1 MITKDDLRADIAN
14 VAEKRKALADA
25 WAKLETDRLDLNVID
40 PTDGGIDASALPPD
54 GEGEGQT
61 SDPVSGAADA
71 GTDAAQGD
79 GQGSARTPVI
89 ADWARV
95 FVIVRPTDPMPAVD
109 GSNAKTI
116 AVPDEYGTIYCWPM
130 SGPTFKT
137 IDATHNQ
144 YSDGHATGQKFTFN
158 SAATVKFVA
167 NPLNPSGGNSG
178 GSPGTST
185 PPPPSTPATPT
196 PMGPVATG
204 PVEPG
209 AAKDPAKMQ
218 AVLHLAEGDIVLNG
232 ANAIDLGDFTV
243 PFAGIVQRNLH
254 AVSPDGLWHVYFR
267 PDRNSARMECVVL
280 YGDPQNP
287 NPRTYPNAYSVD
299 FLYDGQVVGTVSVPY
314 HFWLARWRWQSSPR
328 PRVRRPSDLIAAK
341 LSPPYGVT
349 DITTSKLPGPAK
361 PYTPMG
367 VSSITP
373 FIGQTGERGD
383 IGINPEHHSAYMAT
397 EDATAYQSMMEWAEA
412 GSTGPWHIN
421 DPATGGV
428 FSFAANPDAT
438 IISNGTIPLHVQ
450 KVSEKDANGK
460 AIYPDFIQPDDAH
473 HPCTSYI
480 PFITTGDPYHAEE
493 LQYQINY
500 YLGGEAQPK
509 GTPKTFIFDRAQ
521 TRGYAWMMR
530 SVVDNYLAAD
540 LIQGATLLPKSYWK
554 DILDKNLAWIT
565 ANFVNA
571 ADGKAAWFSS
581 GTSKTAMAWWQEDY
595 LLCAIAIAVMLGL
608 EDWRSVLQWKAKTDI
623 ARMNGVSGWD
633 PSAPTLYFAQF
644 VKQDQRPGAAN
655 AGNGTIQ
662 FFPISERS
670 DQYDYLGEWQLQF
683 TGPTDFNIFKPD
695 GKPAPA
701 PVKTGTVGVKTGS
714 GYVPM
719 FTVNAGSKPF
729 AAGDV
734 LYWTISKITDW
745 KTLWDVNAAF
755 GMPQSPPDPEYISHL
770 HAAVTLAGANVPELG
785 ALLPAVKSLMQAT
798 GRTVTWRDSF
808 VAPV

>member
-1 MITKDDLRADIAN
+1 MTATDDKKAKLH
-14 VAEKRKALADA
+14 EALAT
-25 WAKLETDRLDLNVID
+25 LEEVLDEVID
-40 PTDGGIDASALPPD
+40 AGAPVVEPP
-54 GEGEGQT
+54 
-61 SDPVSGAADA
+61 PVEPPPPPPPPP
-71 GTDAAQGD
+71 
-79 GQGSARTPVI
+79 PVI
-89 ADWARV
+89 ADPAKV
-95 FVIVRPTDPMPAVD
+95 FVIVRPTDPAPAAD

-130 SGPTFKT
+130 SGPTLKT

-178 GSPGTST
+178 GSTGTST

-209 AAKDPAKMQ
+209 APKDPAKMQ
-218 AVLHLAEGDIVLNG
+218 AVLHLAEGDITLNG
-232 ANAIDLGDFTV
+232 DEAADLGDFTV

-254 AVSPDGLWHVYFR
+254 AVSTDGLWQVFFR

-287 NPRTYPNAYSVD
+287 NPKTYPNAYSVD
-299 FLYDGQVVGTVSVPY
+299 FLYDGQIVGTVSAPY

-328 PRVRRPSDLIAAK
+328 PYIRSAKDIIAAK
-341 LSPPYGVT
+341 LAPPYGNT
-349 DITTSKLPGPAK
+349 ELTETSLPGPAK

-367 VSSITP
+367 ISSITP

-383 IGINPEHHSAYMAT
+383 IGYNPEVHSAWLAT
-397 EDATAYQSMMEWAEA
+397 EDAVAYRSMLDWAEA

-438 IISNGTIPLHVQ
+438 IISTGTKPLHVQ

-460 AIYPDFIQPDDAH
+460 FVYPDFIQPDDAH

-480 PFITTGDPYHAEE
+480 PFLATGDPYHAEE
-493 LQYQINY
+493 LQYQINF
-500 YLGGEAQPK
+500 YLGGESQPK
-509 GTPKTFIFDRAQ
+509 GKPKTFIFDQAQ
-521 TRGYAWMMR
+521 TRGYAWMLR

-540 LIQGATLLPKSYWK
+540 LIQSPALLPKSYWK

-571 ADGKAAWFSS
+571 TDGKAAWFSS
-581 GTSKTAMAWWQEDY
+581 GTSKTSMGWWQEDY
-595 LLCAIAIAVMLGL
+595 LLIAIAAAVNSGL
-608 EDWRSVLQWKAKTDI
+608 NEWLPVLQWKAKTDI
-623 ARMNGVSGWD
+623 NRLNGTSGWNPD
-633 PSAPTLYFAQF
+633 VPTLYFAQF
-644 VKQDQRPGAAN
+644 VKQEQRPGPSN

-662 FFPISERS
+662 FFPLSARA
-670 DQYDYLGEWQLQF
+670 DQYNYLGEWQLRF
-683 TGPTDFNIFKPD
+683 TSPTEFDIIQPN
-695 GKPAPA
+695 GKPAPG
-701 PVKTGTVGVKTGS
+701 PVQTGTVGVQTGS
-714 GYVPM
+714 GYVPE
-719 FTVNAGSKPF
+719 FQVNAGEKPF

-734 LYWTISKITDW
+734 IYWTIAKITDW
-745 KTLWDVNAAF
+745 KTLWEVNLAMGAVKQPVP
-755 GMPQSPPDPEYISHL
+755 GVIADISDYLYHL
-770 HAAVTLAGANVPELG
+770 YAAVTLAAPYVPELATLRPGLIGKMKAGG
-785 ALLPAVKSLMQAT
+785 ARLI
-798 GRTVTWRDSF
+798 WRDSF
-808 VAPV
+808 VA